1 MYAEQHS
8 DEQSSSSSSFSL
20 VACRPA
26 AQHGCDA
33 AGRGMPRRTA
43 KSLDGMGHQ
52 QVIAQGEKKILT
64 LLMSVC
70 DALACKAFEFACSKQ
85 VLFASSNKLIM
96 LLAAPAAQEA
106 CTDTLLHESTSY
118 EVPFGHASI
127 RGEKISRSLVNRAK
141 ENSIVG
147 LPSYLRVQVACNLL
161 AYINMTP

>member
-1 MYAEQHS
+1 MEWGINKL
-8 DEQSSSSSSFSL
+8 SL
-20 VACRPA
+20 KE
-26 AQHGCDA
+26 G
-33 AGRGMPRRTA
+33 
-43 KSLDGMGHQ
+43 
-52 QVIAQGEKKILT
+52 KKILT

-106 CTDTLLHESTSY
+106 CTDTLFHESTSY

-127 RGEKISRSLVNRAK
+127 RGEKISRSLVDRAK

-147 LPSYLRVQVACNLL
+147 LPS
-161 AYINMTP
+161 

>member
-1 MYAEQHS
+1 MEWGINKL
-8 DEQSSSSSSFSL
+8 SL
-20 VACRPA
+20 
-26 AQHGCDA
+26 
-33 AGRGMPRRTA
+33 
-43 KSLDGMGHQ
+43 K
-52 QVIAQGEKKILT
+52 EKKKILT

-118 EVPFGHASI
+118 EVPFGHASR
-127 RGEKISRSLVNRAK
+127 RGEKISRSLVDRAK

-147 LPSYLRVQVACNLL
+147 LPS
-161 AYINMTP
+161 